1 LDSQHKDSSTPSIR
15 SLVEDEEEGRPL
27 VMIGVSCFL
36 QCFDAV
42 GLVTRRAV
50 ESLCHLF
57 VKVLL
62 EIRWRSKAEGRLTTQ
77 VHLENDH

>member
-1 LDSQHKDSSTPSIR
+1 
-15 SLVEDEEEGRPL
+15 
-27 VMIGVSCFL
+27 MIGVSCFL

-50 ESLCHLF
+50 ESLCHLL

-62 EIRWRSKAEGRLTTQ
+62 EIRWRKQNRGETDNPGSSGK
-77 VHLENDH
+77 